1 MKDGQTTPHAQAVCC
16 CHQPPQQSGPGTAST
31 CVLVDHLNPC
41 AGHLHD
47 WLQGH
52 SITPVTVWCRCWR
65 QHTGSHLLL
74 SPPPS
79 SASSCCCQA
88 GSNTP
93 AAVAALSRWARACCN
108 QAQPQVTLSPLVKA
122 LLEVWVRFQGG
133 CLLICQP
140 RSVMHMPYTKC
151 ICHLYQTHTFK
162 HHCVGVTQFGGRSPV
177 TPPSA
182 NAGYIDPMRCC
193 CKFCVCVALMDHC
206 IGTHDA
212 HGRCC

>member
-1 MKDGQTTPHAQAVCC
+1 MAKQHRMRKQCAAAISLHNKAAQAQRAPACWLTISIHVQDICMIGC
-16 CHQPPQQSGPGTAST
+16 RGTASPQSLCGAAAGANILVHT
-31 CVLVDHLNPC
+31 CC
-41 AGHLHD
+41 
-47 WLQGH
+47 
-52 SITPVTVWCRCWR
+52 
-65 QHTGSHLLL
+65 